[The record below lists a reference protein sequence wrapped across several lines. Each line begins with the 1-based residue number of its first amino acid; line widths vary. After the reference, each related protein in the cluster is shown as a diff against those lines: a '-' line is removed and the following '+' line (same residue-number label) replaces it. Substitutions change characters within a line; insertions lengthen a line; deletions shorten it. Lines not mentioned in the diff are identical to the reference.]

1 MSGDESIPFVYPP
14 FSVPGHDD
22 ARKHQKEGEIMGA
35 TFDSVEELVH
45 ATKVVGELRMAI
57 CAAKTRAELFSN
69 DQSSKEVL
77 QEALDRIALDLSEAL
92 SKHKL

>member
-1 MSGDESIPFVYPP
+1 
-14 FSVPGHDD
+14 
-22 ARKHQKEGEIMGA
+22 MGA

-69 DQSSKEVL
+69 NPSKEVL
-77 QEALDRIALDLSEAL
+77 QEALDQISHDLSEAL

>member
-1 MSGDESIPFVYPP
+1 
-14 FSVPGHDD
+14 
-22 ARKHQKEGEIMGA
+22 MGA

-69 DQSSKEVL
+69 EAGKEVL
-77 QEALDRIALDLSEAL
+77 QEALEQMLSIFQ
-92 SKHKL
+92 KR